1 MTNMTSKLLL
11 RLFPFVAWF
20 PISPLVLR
28 ADLVAGITGALVLV
42 PKAMA
47 YAQLAGLP
55 CSLASTPPWYR
66 PSLARCGVLPGNWP
80 PGRWPSSR

>member
-1 MTNMTSKLLL
+1 MTNKLIL
-11 RLFPFVAWF
+11 RLFPFLAWF

-55 CSLASTPPWYR
+55 CSSVCILLWFQPLLAP
-66 PSLARCGVLPGNWP
+66 CGVLRGNWP
-80 PGRWPSSR
+80 PARWPSSR